1 MIKCLA
7 HEDMLAHA
15 TEAVSYHHGGNR
27 YAALFHIRIAMGL
40 ASKLK
45 DAAARKVLMQY
56 QNRMRR
62 KSPCVS

>member
-7 HEDMLAHA
+7 REDMMAHA
-15 TEAVSYHHGGNR
+15 AEAVSYHFDGNR

-40 ASKLK
+40 ASRLK

-62 KSPCVS
+62 KCVN